1 MKKNKQAAVANKIP
15 KAQKVQ
21 LQVEKKVIYRF
32 ALLLAVFAFLLYSN
46 TLNHGYVLD
55 DTSIIK
61 DNRMTQGGTSSL
73 KEIFTSAYRAG
84 NINSEN
90 DLYRPLSKAMFA
102 VEWQL
107 SPENPFLSHFMNV
120 MLYAFCCAVLFIV
133 LLRWTGINIHILFF
147 TVLLF
152 AAHPIHTEVVANIK
166 SRDEILA
173 MLFILF
179 SLNSLYKYL
188 ESKKALF
195 FVGYVL
201 CFFLALL
208 SKESAIVYV
217 AIAPL
222 FIWFFTEK
230 AWRENIKLTL
240 SVAVTAILYLFLHK
254 SIIGGIALTNI
265 PVIDNSLMAT
275 TDTILRKATAIF
287 IMSKYLLLLIFPH
300 PLSSDYSYNTIP
312 LVSGMGDPKLLFSLL
327 VHLGM
332 LIYAIKKFREKHI
345 LSFCILFYL
354 VSMAIA
360 SNIFMII
367 GTHLA
372 ERLLFFPSIAFC
384 LALAWLFSKLF
395 KLDYRDLSTQ
405 FVQTFRSGK
414 GFVIVCATITLLFSV
429 KTFARNKDWKSNGTL
444 FKADI
449 EKVPESAH
457 MLMYY
462 TDYLINKEELKKL
475 SPEARKARLLQ
486 AQGYI
491 RRALKIYELFPDA
504 HYLNGRISY
513 ELNDYETAYKE
524 YLRALT
530 LNPSKAMYHNNAGTA
545 LFSSGNYMAAAEEFK
560 KAMTID
566 PLDADPPFNLGSAYG
581 AMGEVYKSRNEIEN
595 ANKMFNEAIPNF
607 EKAIQL
613 NPQYKSAYKFL
624 GATYVNMGN
633 PEKGKPYLEKAEQ
646 LK

>member
-1 MKKNKQAAVANKIP
+1 MKKNKQAAVAG

-21 LQVEKKVIYRF
+21 APIEKKVVIRL
-32 ALLLAVFAFLLYSN
+32 ALLLAVFAFLLYAN

-61 DNRMTQGGTSSL
+61 DNRMTQGGSM
-73 KEIFTSAYRAG
+73 KEIFSSAYRAG
-84 NINSEN
+84 NVNSEN

-102 VEWQL
+102 IEWQFA
-107 SPENPFLSHFMNV
+107 PENPFLSHLVNV
-120 MLYAFCCAVLFIV
+120 LLYAFGCALLFIV

-152 AAHPIHTEVVANIK
+152 AAHPVHTEVVANIK

-173 MLFILF
+173 MLFLLL
-179 SLNSLYKYL
+179 SLNSLFSYL
-188 ESKKALF
+188 KNKKIIF
-195 FVGYVL
+195 FIGYVV

-222 FIWFFTEK
+222 FIWFFTERSF
-230 AWRENIKLTL
+230 AQNLKLA
-240 SVAVTAILYLFLHK
+240 SAIAVTAIFYLFLHR

-265 PVIDNSLMAT
+265 PVIDNSLMVT
-275 TDTILRKATAIF
+275 SDTVLRKATAIF
-287 IMSKYLLLLIFPH
+287 IMSKYLFLLVFPH

-312 LVSGMGDPKLLFSLL
+312 LVSGMGDPKLLFSLAI
-327 VHLGM
+327 HLGM
-332 LIYAIKKFREKHI
+332 LIYAIKKLKEKHI

-384 LALAWLFSKLF
+384 LAITYLFSKSF
-395 KLDYRDLSTQ
+395 KIDYRVLAAQ
-405 FVQTFRSGK
+405 FGQTFRSGK
-414 GFVIVCATITLLFSV
+414 GFVFVCAAITLLYSI

-475 SPEARKARLLQ
+475 SPDARKARLTL

-513 ELNDYETAYKE
+513 ELNDYDNAYKE
-524 YLRALT
+524 YFRALT
-530 LNPSKAMYHNNAGTA
+530 LNPGKAMYHNNAGTA
-545 LFSSGNYMAAAEEFK
+545 LFATGKYMDAAEEFS
-560 KAMTID
+560 KAMKLD
-566 PLDADPPFNLGSAYG
+566 PLDADPVFNLGSAFG
-581 AMGEVYKSRNEIEN
+581 AMGEVYKSQNDLAN
-595 ANKMFNEAIPNF
+595 ANKMFSEAIPNF
-607 EKAIQL
+607 EKAIKL
-613 NPQYKSAYKFL
+613 NPEYKSAYKFL
-624 GATYVNMGN
+624 GATYVNMGQ